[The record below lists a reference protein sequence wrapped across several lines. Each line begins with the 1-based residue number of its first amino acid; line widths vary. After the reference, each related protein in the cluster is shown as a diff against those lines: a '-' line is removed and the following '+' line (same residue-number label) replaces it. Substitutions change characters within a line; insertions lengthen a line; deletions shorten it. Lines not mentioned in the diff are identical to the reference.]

1 MNDVIAH
8 ELICALVC
16 AYCAV
21 CLLVCA
27 ASYRQW
33 ARGIQSGEWF
43 VVWMS
48 RLMAFAVL
56 VEAIRFVVRALCD
69 WRMAI

>member
-1 MNDVIAH
+1 
-8 ELICALVC
+8 
-16 AYCAV
+16 
-21 CLLVCA
+21 
-27 ASYRQW
+27 
-33 ARGIQSGEWF
+33 